1 MSLGYDDTD
10 YEIYDHEKMKYPRKF
25 KKKPLYINFR
35 VIVVLS
41 IIFSVILVMY
51 DYCSTNFDIDLQK
64 EYENYSENELMFGK
78 LNICQYAKKKYF
90 DTFIE
95 DLLGFKNF
103 YFSVSILGIFALII
117 LIIFYYI
124 GFLEKIIIY
133 LADGI
138 MKIFNLDIYE
148 ILSNTNLY
156 GFFTRLNSCKGHLG
170 TEIIKF
176 IV

>member
-1 MSLGYDDTD
+1 MILKDNKS
-10 YEIYDHEKMKYPRKF
+10 KKYVKNTF
-25 KKKPLYINFR
+25 ENKIICGETLSVLKKIPANS
-35 VIVVLS
+35 VQT
-41 IIFSVILVMY
+41 IITSPSYF
-51 DYCSTNFDIDLQK
+51 LQK